1 MAIDLPVTTFVTA
14 FFDLRE
20 DRAKDKSPERCFRL
34 FQDLANTGIPIHAFV
49 SRSYQAMLP
58 ALPPTTAVEWLELE
72 DLRTYS
78 MISAAT
84 SLTIPSTATP
94 HHDTKH
100 FHCIMN
106 AKPELVARVAQSG
119 LYSTP
124 QYAWIDF
131 SIFHIV
137 KQAAATVQQLFLLAH
152 TRFKPGIHI
161 PGCWQRGQHA
171 DTLFRAVNWRFCG
184 GFFLGD
190 VASLKD
196 FYTKTAATLKAV
208 LAQQTLVW
216 EVNVWHRLELTGAW
230 VPQWYYAGH
239 DDSMFR
245 IPMSRAYVVA
255 CLTTIPSRL
264 PEDCRKAIDSVI
276 HQVDEVLLG
285 LPTTYRRFG
294 PTPALPAWFLE
305 PPYLQKVRRV
315 ALPDSGPATKYL
327 VSEAAPAGAWI
338 LTIDDDQVYA
348 PHLVTSMLGAVGS
361 LAVYQNHYGPIQQKT
376 SGGLIHG
383 YVGNLAP
390 KALLAGLAS
399 FPLPEAARFVDDQ
412 WLSIVCFKRG
422 IPILPTPLEHYS
434 QIYGALQNGHEL
446 LGRDSLSGLNNREE
460 KVKELEKEFQVRFG
474 PEEKWKCFS
483 NSGDSGNSGN

>member
-1 MAIDLPVTTFVTA
+1 MERDSPVTTFVTA

-20 DRAKDKSPERCFRL
+20 DRGKDKSPSRCFSL
-34 FQDLANTGIPIHAFV
+34 FGELANTGIPIHAFV
-49 SRSYQAMLP
+49 SRSYEGL
-58 ALPPTTAVEWLELE
+58 LPPLPTTTTVEWLELE
-72 DLRTYS
+72 DLRTFAA
-78 MISAAT
+78 ISSTPA
-84 SLTIPSTATP
+84 LRIPATATP
-94 HHDTKH
+94 HHDTRN

-106 AKPELVARVAQSG
+106 AKPELVARVIQSG
-119 LYSTP
+119 FYSTP

-137 KQAAATVQQLFLLAH
+137 KDRPATIQRLHLLAH
-152 TRFKPGIHI
+152 TRFKPGVHI
-161 PGCWQRGQHA
+161 PGCWQRGAQA
-171 DTLFRAVNWRFCG
+171 QSLLAAVNWRFCG

-190 VASLKD
+190 VDSLKH
-196 FYTKTAATLKAV
+196 FYTKSASTLKSI
-208 LAQQTLVW
+208 LAQGHLVW

-230 VPQWYYAGH
+230 SPQWYGADH
-239 DDSMFR
+239 SDSMFN
-245 IPMSRAYVVA
+245 IPMNQAHVVA

-264 PEDCRKAIDSVI
+264 PEDCRRAIDSVI

-285 LPTTYRRFG
+285 LPTVYRRFG
-294 PTPALPAWFLE
+294 ATPAIPSWLLE

-315 ALPDSGPATKYL
+315 PLPDYGPATKYM
-327 VSEAAPAGAWI
+327 VSGAAPKGAWI

-348 PHLVTSMLGAVGS
+348 ANMVQTMLGAVRS
-361 LAVYQNHYGPIQQKT
+361 LAVYQNHYGPIRQKT

-412 WLSIVCFKRG
+412 WLSIFCFKMG
-422 IPILPTPLEHYS
+422 IPILPTPLEQYS

-446 LGRDSLSGLNNREE
+446 LGRDSLSGLNNRDE
-460 KVKELEKEFQVRFG
+460 KVRELEREFGICFG
-474 PEEKWKCFS
+474 PGPERWNCS
-483 NSGDSGNSGN
+483 AAS